1 MNLSRREAIKR
12 TFLGAIGSRLAYA
25 TILAG
30 VALFEVGCSV
40 FSDVLAWIPVG
51 EAALNS
57 ILAVLTGNGV
67 AISPAIQSIVS
78 LIEAGFAA
86 LTAAVKEYQS
96 TTPAPV
102 GALAKVETAFKDIV
116 DNFSTF
122 LQSLNVSGGLLG
134 IITGLA
140 QVVLSTI
147 AAFVNRLPAS
157 MAMKSVSD
165 KVSRT
170 TISGNVIV
178 VTPKKRSVGAF
189 KGDFNTVLKTAPAD
203 VKVPTNAYLQ

>member
-1 MNLSRREAIKR
+1 MMNRRSFTGRISSALL
-12 TFLGAIGSRLAYA
+12 FLAAGGAS
-25 TILAG
+25 ILIS
-30 VALFEVGCSV
+30 GCNV
-40 FSDVLAWIPVG
+40 FSDILSWVPVG

-67 AISPAIQSIVS
+67 IISPVIQSVVS
-78 LIEAGFAA
+78 LIEAGFSA

-102 GALAKVETAFKDIV
+102 GALSKVETAFKDIV

-122 LQSLNVSGGLLG
+122 LSSLNVSGGLLG

-140 QVVLSTI
+140 QIVLSTI

-157 MAMKSVSD
+157 TAMKAVSV
-165 KVSRT
+165 KLARVNV
-170 TISGNVIV
+170 GNPPNASVIV
-178 VTPKKRSVGAF
+178 IPKARNKSAF
-189 KGDFNTVLKTAPAD
+189 VKDFDAVLKSAPAD
-203 VKVPTNAYLQ
+203 VKIPPNAVL

>member
-1 MNLSRREAIKR
+1 MLNRR
-12 TFLGAIGSRLAYA
+12 TFTARIASLFIFLA
-25 TILAG
+25 AG
-30 VALFEVGCSV
+30 GMSLFVAGCSV
-40 FSDVLAWIPVG
+40 FSDVLNWIPVG

-57 ILAVLTGNGV
+57 ILSVLTVNGV
-67 AISPAIQSIVS
+67 VISPAIQSLVS

-102 GALAKVETAFKDIV
+102 GALSKVETAFKDIV

-122 LQSLNVSGGLLG
+122 LSSLSVSGSLLG

-140 QVVLSTI
+140 QIVLSTI

-157 MAMKSVSD
+157 TAMKSVSVRLSSV
-165 KVSRT
+165 KVAGTAITVIPKART
-170 TISGNVIV
+170 AS
-178 VTPKKRSVGAF
+178 SF
-189 KGDFNTVLKTAPAD
+189 KHDYDAILKSAPAD
-203 VKVPTNAYLQ
+203 VKVPPNAIL